1 MTRLVVDASVAVKWF
16 LRDSSIEPDSANALA
31 ILRASC
37 NGKISFHQPPHFIT
51 EVAAVLS
58 RLKPREAQDD
68 LADLLDLKLHCH
80 NTVEVYLRASELAVQ
95 LDHHLF
101 DTLYHAV
108 ALSIADTELI
118 TADKAYYRKARKQGN
133 IMLLRD
139 FILS

>member
-1 MTRLVVDASVAVKWF
+1 LLVVDASVAVKWF
-16 LRDSSIEPDSANALA
+16 LRDSSREPDTANALA
-31 ILRASC
+31 ILRTSC

-58 RLKPREAQDD
+58 RLKPREA
-68 LADLLDLKLHCH
+68 
-80 NTVEVYLRASELAVQ
+80 

-118 TADKAYYRKARKQGN
+118 TADQAYYRKARKQGN
-133 IMLLRD
+133 ILLLGD
-139 FILS
+139 FTAS